1 MVRSPRGGVRPSIR
15 RHCTRDPRSS
25 LGHGS
30 RRAPCLGRGRPTV
43 SSEQRWQPDGWG
55 WRARIG
61 VIVPHADLVPDA
73 ELSAMAPAGVG
84 IHSTRVFFG
93 PMASDP
99 SSTEPIELA
108 GLRAYLRPPLLD
120 DAAALLAGAP
130 VSVIAYA
137 FTSTSYLGDDG
148 DDDVLK
154 DRLQRRTDGI
164 PVVTTC
170 AAAVQALRS
179 LDVDRIALVHP
190 PWISG
195 ELNDMGA
202 SFFRRRGIDVVS
214 ASSIARLAGLSASTP
229 DDLRR
234 IAESVENHVEE
245 AVALV
250 LGQRRVN
257 AHGADELHELRAVDV
272 GADHARFLGAADDA
286 VHRVVDTLLRT
297 QLEIG
302 VFVEGLAQFV
312 EERALALRV
321 PRERPEERHDRRP
334 RVELCDHL
342 ICSRYQLVDIV
353 AIDGLHYIDALRKV
367 AVQRADADARF
378 AGNGL
383 H

>member
-1 MVRSPRGGVRPSIR
+1 
-15 RHCTRDPRSS
+15 
-25 LGHGS
+25 
-30 RRAPCLGRGRPTV
+30 V

-73 ELSAMAPAGVG
+73 ELSAMAPTGVA
-84 IHSTRVFFG
+84 IHATRVYFG

-99 SSTEPIELA
+99 SGIEPIELA

-130 VSVIAYA
+130 ISVIAYA

-202 SFFRRRGIDVVS
+202 SFFRRRRIDVVS
-214 ASSIARLAGLSASTP
+214 ASPIDRPPGGQERIDANTVYEWVRANVPDGAEAVFFGGNGFRVIGAIDRLERDLERPVLSA
-229 DDLRR
+229 
-234 IAESVENHVEE
+234 NQ
-245 AVALV
+245 V
-250 LGQRRVN
+250 LLW
-257 AHGADELHELRAVDV
+257 AALRAAGVN
-272 GADHARFLGAADDA
+272 DA
-286 VHRVVDTLLRT
+286 PVAGYGRLL
-297 QLEIG
+297 
-302 VFVEGLAQFV
+302 A
-312 EERALALRV
+312 
-321 PRERPEERHDRRP
+321 
-334 RVELCDHL
+334 
-342 ICSRYQLVDIV
+342 S
-353 AIDGLHYIDALRKV
+353 
-367 AVQRADADARF
+367 
-378 AGNGL
+378 
-383 H
+383 

>member
-1 MVRSPRGGVRPSIR
+1 
-15 RHCTRDPRSS
+15 
-25 LGHGS
+25 
-30 RRAPCLGRGRPTV
+30 V

-73 ELSAMAPAGVG
+73 ELSAMAPTGVA
-84 IHSTRVFFG
+84 IHATRVYFG

-99 SSTEPIELA
+99 SGIEPIELA

-130 VSVIAYA
+130 ISVIAYA

-214 ASSIARLAGLSASTP
+214 ASPIDRPPRSQDRIDANAVYEWVRATVPDRAEAVFFGGNGFRVVGAIDRLERDLERPVLSA
-229 DDLRR
+229 
-234 IAESVENHVEE
+234 NQ
-245 AVALV
+245 V
-250 LGQRRVN
+250 LLW
-257 AHGADELHELRAVDV
+257 AALRAAGVN
-272 GADHARFLGAADDA
+272 DA
-286 VHRVVDTLLRT
+286 PVAGYGRLL
-297 QLEIG
+297 
-302 VFVEGLAQFV
+302 A
-312 EERALALRV
+312 
-321 PRERPEERHDRRP
+321 
-334 RVELCDHL
+334 
-342 ICSRYQLVDIV
+342 S
-353 AIDGLHYIDALRKV
+353 
-367 AVQRADADARF
+367 
-378 AGNGL
+378 
-383 H
+383 